1 MRMLVVLLRRAIGAR
16 VVLIAVDVAAD
27 LILLMVHLGAFLAGQ
42 VTAVGGAVVMHFLV
56 DRRFLTFQVAGFA
69 RRQLAGANALA
80 DASLLVAFTLVD
92 AAVCCV
98 RGTAVIFGREVR
110 VVEARAVFMR
120 NLE

>member
-42 VTAVGGAVVMHFLV
+42 VTTVGGSIVMHFLV
-56 DRRFLTFQVAGFA
+56 DRRFLTLQMAGLA

-80 DASLLVAFTLVD
+80 DSSLLVAFTLVD
-92 AAVCCV
+92 AAVRCV
-98 RGTAVIFGREVR
+98 RGTAVIFGCEVR
-110 VVEARAVFMR
+110 VVHACAVLMR